1 MSIVNQNHQRIAM
14 GQRKIMTYQDL
25 RMQKRKAKKAAN
37 ELYYKNVM
45 PDVMTQIDE
54 AKNLAEVNLVMK
66 TCRNLM

>member
-1 MSIVNQNHQRIAM
+1 M
-14 GQRKIMTYQDL
+14 GQRKTMTYHDL